1 VGRVVGRV
9 GRVVDR
15 VVGRVVGR
23 DPLYSTMPKYASG
36 PFDWMLVN
44 APALKAQFMSQSSEH
59 DVMLCLQL
67 LKSPFKRLTWQ
78 AGPLPKESC
87 NGLPGALLPLSGLI
101 SGRSRF

>member
-1 VGRVVGRV
+1 MFSLEDCASNPV
-9 GRVVDR
+9 
-15 VVGRVVGR
+15 
-23 DPLYSTMPKYASG
+23 SWFWTETSG

-44 APALKAQFMSQSSEH
+44 APALKSQFMSQSSEH

-67 LKSPFKRLTWQ
+67 LKPPFKRLTWQ

-101 SGRSRF
+101 SGRSRFWLC